1 MSEKGVFRH
10 DKEETVLCYHGPLVY
25 EAKVQ
30 DRVAREGPDSSKI
43 KLYLVH
49 YQGWNTHWDEW
60 VPESR
65 VLKHNAE
72 NLQLQKDRI
81 KEFQRAH
88 KRKKL
93 DMSASPASSA
103 AGAGGAPKK
112 RKAGDDDSAIMTN
125 DIKEQLRLPQSMKL
139 KLIEDWERITR
150 EKKLVPV
157 PRTPSIATLL
167 DHFVQA
173 KAKRTSHER
182 LYGEVS
188 DGMKTFFNQ
197 SIGTVLLYKYER
209 KQFREMRE
217 SHRNTPYVELY
228 GAEHLLRLFKTGQ
241 ARFHEHLMS
250 RLAATLSRNADIL
263 KSLRVIKKLP
273 EQILQIHSVIYA
285 LCLSSAEWQLQNCT
299 ILMRKNRKI
308 YVPEFGCGPT
318 VGLRSHY
325 AAPRGLVCL
334 FIDPNPLWQIHR
346 KPMMH
351 KGLC

>member
-88 KRKKL
+88 KRKKQ
-93 DMSASPASSA
+93 DMSAAPASSA

-209 KQFREMRE
+209 KQYREIRE
-217 SHRNTPYVELY
+217 QHKSTPLVELY
-228 GAEHLLRLFKTGQ
+228 GAEHLLRLFVKLPELLAHCKMQ
-241 ARFHEHLMS
+241 HEHLTVLLSKLLEVRPPPFPLPTIPPKQPPARDRSAS
-250 RLAATLSRNADIL
+250 RL
-263 KSLRVIKKLP
+263 
-273 EQILQIHSVIYA
+273 
-285 LCLSSAEWQLQNCT
+285 WQLLKFMQANMAQYFADEYETASQDYLQWWSTEC
-299 ILMRKNRKI
+299 
-308 YVPEFGCGPT
+308 
-318 VGLRSHY
+318 
-325 AAPRGLVCL
+325 
-334 FIDPNPLWQIHR
+334 
-346 KPMMH
+346 
-351 KGLC
+351 